1 MNIPIRKRFL
11 LSADQK
17 EKQFPVLKCLIGISI
32 TIRKMLKKM
41 RKKRS
46 YNSKI
51 SSFEIILFFEWM
63 SKIRP
68 EKSSSFFESSLNKS
82 IDTLQGL

>member
-1 MNIPIRKRFL
+1 
-11 LSADQK
+11 
-17 EKQFPVLKCLIGISI
+17 
-32 TIRKMLKKM
+32 M

-63 SKIRP
+63 SKTRP

-82 IDTLQGL
+82 IDTLQGLYIATTNYKVSDTEYDDDYLYKTILKLEKEFY